1 MDLCVAFIESSRR
14 KCHLYKYFGEYY
26 FAKHKGRLV
35 SFMQRVVKTNTRV
48 AQAQKEQKLLIPFRF
63 LVYLGTNLYW
73 HTILGLSLF

>member
-1 MDLCVAFIESSRR
+1 
-14 KCHLYKYFGEYY
+14 
-26 FAKHKGRLV
+26 
-35 SFMQRVVKTNTRV
+35 MQRVVKTNTRV